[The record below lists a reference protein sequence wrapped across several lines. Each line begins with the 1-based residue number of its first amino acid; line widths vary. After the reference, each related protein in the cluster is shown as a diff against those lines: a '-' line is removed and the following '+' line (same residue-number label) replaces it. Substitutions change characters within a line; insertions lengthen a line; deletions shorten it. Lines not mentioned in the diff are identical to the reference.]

1 MAEVTNEQKLY
12 VLLKYKK
19 ERTKKE
25 EKILSILN
33 EKANLGSADLE
44 EADKECCNQKW
55 LSPIHVVEEL
65 GYTTKY
71 SHRIE
76 LSESGESQIEKFWR
90 ESKYN
95 PDNVWKSSCKI
106 VFCNYGNNLV
116 SIFPSVVMPINT
128 KLSKKMMMFNNIFIY
143 LMSSFISQSFKSL

>member
-1 MAEVTNEQKLY
+1 MAEITNEQKLY

-44 EADKECCNQKW
+44 KADKECCNQKW
-55 LSPIHVVEEL
+55 LSVVHVVEEL

-76 LSESGESQIEKFWR
+76 LSESGKSQIEKFWR

-95 PDNVWKSSCKI
+95 PDNVWKSRVVKWS
-106 VFCNYGNNLV
+106 
-116 SIFPSVVMPINT
+116 SVVTAIIT
-128 KLSKKMMMFNNIFIY
+128 LIY
-143 LMSSFISQSFKSL
+143 FLTWLCQLVQKPVEQ

>member
-25 EKILSILN
+25 EKILSRLN

-44 EADKECCNQKW
+44 KADKECCNQKW
-55 LSPIHVVEEL
+55 LSTVHVVEEL

-95 PDNVWKSSCKI
+95 PDNVWKSRVVKWS
-106 VFCNYGNNLV
+106 
-116 SIFPSVVMPINT
+116 SVVTAIIT
-128 KLSKKMMMFNNIFIY
+128 LIY
-143 LMSSFISQSFKSL
+143 FLAWLCQLVQKPVEQ

>member
-1 MAEVTNEQKLY
+1 MAEITNEQKLY

-44 EADKECCNQKW
+44 KADKECCNQKW
-55 LSPIHVVEEL
+55 LSVVHVVEEL
-65 GYTTKY
+65 GYTTKF

-90 ESKYN
+90 ESKCN
-95 PDNVWKSSCKI
+95 PDNVWKNRAVKWSSVITAIITLIYFLAWLCQ
-106 VFCNYGNNLV
+106 LV
-116 SIFPSVVMPINT
+116 QKPVE
-128 KLSKKMMMFNNIFIY
+128 
-143 LMSSFISQSFKSL
+143 Q

>member
-1 MAEVTNEQKLY
+1 MAKVTNEQKLY

-55 LSPIHVVEEL
+55 LSIVHVLEEL

-76 LSESGESQIEKFWR
+76 LSESGKSQIEKFWR

-95 PDNVWKSSCKI
+95 PDNVWKSR
-106 VFCNYGNNLV
+106 
-116 SIFPSVVMPINT
+116 VV
-128 KLSKKMMMFNNIFIY
+128 KLSSVITAIISLVYFLAWLCQFIQNSVKK
-143 LMSSFISQSFKSL
+143 

>member
-1 MAEVTNEQKLY
+1 MTEVTNEQKLY

-19 ERTKKE
+19 ERTKE
-25 EKILSILN
+25 DEKILSILN
-33 EKANLGSADLE
+33 EKVNLGSADLE

-55 LSPIHVVEEL
+55 LSTVHVVEEL

-76 LSESGESQIEKFWR
+76 LSESGKSQIEKFWR

-95 PDNVWKSSCKI
+95 PDNVWKSR
-106 VFCNYGNNLV
+106 
-116 SIFPSVVMPINT
+116 VV
-128 KLSKKMMMFNNIFIY
+128 KLSSVITAIISLVYFLAWLCQLIQNSVKK
-143 LMSSFISQSFKSL
+143 

>member
-1 MAEVTNEQKLY
+1 MVEITNEQKLY

-44 EADKECCNQKW
+44 KADKECCNQKW
-55 LSPIHVVEEL
+55 ISIVHVVEEL
-65 GYTTKY
+65 GYTTNY

-76 LSESGESQIEKFWR
+76 LSESGKSQIEKFWR

-95 PDNVWKSSCKI
+95 PDNVWKSR
-106 VFCNYGNNLV
+106 
-116 SIFPSVVMPINT
+116 VV
-128 KLSKKMMMFNNIFIY
+128 KLSSVITAIISLVYFLAWLCQLIQNSVKK
-143 LMSSFISQSFKSL
+143 

>member
-1 MAEVTNEQKLY
+1 MAKITNEQKLY

-19 ERTKKE
+19 ERTKE
-25 EKILSILN
+25 DEKILSVLD
-33 EKANLGSADLE
+33 EKASLGSADLE

-55 LSPIHVVEEL
+55 LSTVHVVEEL

-95 PDNVWKSSCKI
+95 PNNVWKSRVVKW
-106 VFCNYGNNLV
+106 Y
-116 SIFPSVVMPINT
+116 SVVTAIIT
-128 KLSKKMMMFNNIFIY
+128 LIY
-143 LMSSFISQSFKSL
+143 FLAWLCQLVQKPVEQ

>member
-1 MAEVTNEQKLY
+1 MAKVTNEQKLY

-44 EADKECCNQKW
+44 ESDKECCNQKW
-55 LSPIHVVEEL
+55 LSIVHVLEEL

-76 LSESGESQIEKFWR
+76 LSESGKSQIEKFWR

-95 PDNVWKSSCKI
+95 PDNVWKSR
-106 VFCNYGNNLV
+106 
-116 SIFPSVVMPINT
+116 VV
-128 KLSKKMMMFNNIFIY
+128 KLSSVITAIISLVYFLAWLCQLIQNSVKK
-143 LMSSFISQSFKSL
+143 

>member
-1 MAEVTNEQKLY
+1 MAKVTNEQKLY

-55 LSPIHVVEEL
+55 LSIVHVLEEF

-76 LSESGESQIEKFWR
+76 LSESGKSQIEKFWR

-95 PDNVWKSSCKI
+95 PDNVWKSR
-106 VFCNYGNNLV
+106 
-116 SIFPSVVMPINT
+116 VV
-128 KLSKKMMMFNNIFIY
+128 KLSSVITAIISLVYFLAWLCQLIQNSVKK
-143 LMSSFISQSFKSL
+143 

>member
-1 MAEVTNEQKLY
+1 MAEITNEQKLY

-44 EADKECCNQKW
+44 KADKECCNQKW
-55 LSPIHVVEEL
+55 LSTVHVVEEL

-76 LSESGESQIEKFWR
+76 LSESGKSQIEKFWR

-95 PDNVWKSSCKI
+95 PDNVWKSRVVKWS
-106 VFCNYGNNLV
+106 
-116 SIFPSVVMPINT
+116 SVVTAIIT
-128 KLSKKMMMFNNIFIY
+128 LIY
-143 LMSSFISQSFKSL
+143 FLAWLFQLVQKPVEQ

>member
-1 MAEVTNEQKLY
+1 MAKITNEQKLY

-33 EKANLGSADLE
+33 EKANLGSADLDK
-44 EADKECCNQKW
+44 ADKECCNQKW
-55 LSPIHVVEEL
+55 ISIVHVVEEL

-76 LSESGESQIEKFWR
+76 LSESGKSQIEKFLR

-95 PDNVWKSSCKI
+95 PDNVWKSKVVKWS
-106 VFCNYGNNLV
+106 
-116 SIFPSVVMPINT
+116 SVVTAIIT
-128 KLSKKMMMFNNIFIY
+128 LIY
-143 LMSSFISQSFKSL
+143 FLAWLFQLVQKPVEQ

>member
-1 MAEVTNEQKLY
+1 MAEITNEQKLY

-25 EKILSILN
+25 EKIISILN
-33 EKANLGSADLE
+33 EKANLGSADLDK
-44 EADKECCNQKW
+44 ADKECCNQKW
-55 LSPIHVVEEL
+55 ISIVHVVEEL

-76 LSESGESQIEKFWR
+76 LSESGKSQIEKFWR

-95 PDNVWKSSCKI
+95 PDNVWKSR
-106 VFCNYGNNLV
+106 
-116 SIFPSVVMPINT
+116 VV
-128 KLSKKMMMFNNIFIY
+128 KLSSVITAIISLVYFLAWLCQLIQNSVKK
-143 LMSSFISQSFKSL
+143 

>member
-1 MAEVTNEQKLY
+1 MAEITNEQKLY

-33 EKANLGSADLE
+33 EKANIGSADLE
-44 EADKECCNQKW
+44 KADKECCNQKW
-55 LSPIHVVEEL
+55 LSIVHVVEEL

-76 LSESGESQIEKFWR
+76 LSESGKSQIEKFWR

-95 PDNVWKSSCKI
+95 HDNVWKSR
-106 VFCNYGNNLV
+106 
-116 SIFPSVVMPINT
+116 VV
-128 KLSKKMMMFNNIFIY
+128 KLSSVITAIISLVYFLAWLCQLIQNSVKK
-143 LMSSFISQSFKSL
+143 

>member
-1 MAEVTNEQKLY
+1 MAKVTNEQKLY

-44 EADKECCNQKW
+44 KADKECCNQKW
-55 LSPIHVVEEL
+55 ISIVHVVEEL

-76 LSESGESQIEKFWR
+76 LSESGKSQIEKFWR

-95 PDNVWKSSCKI
+95 PDNVWKSR
-106 VFCNYGNNLV
+106 
-116 SIFPSVVMPINT
+116 VV
-128 KLSKKMMMFNNIFIY
+128 KLSSVITAI
-143 LMSSFISQSFKSL
+143 ISLVYFLAWLCQLIQNSVRK

>member
-1 MAEVTNEQKLY
+1 MAKITNEQKLY

-25 EKILSILN
+25 EKILAILN

-55 LSPIHVVEEL
+55 LSTVHVVEEL

-76 LSESGESQIEKFWR
+76 LSESGKSQIEKFWR

-95 PDNVWKSSCKI
+95 PENVWKSRVIKWS
-106 VFCNYGNNLV
+106 
-116 SIFPSVVMPINT
+116 SVVTAIIT
-128 KLSKKMMMFNNIFIY
+128 LIY
-143 LMSSFISQSFKSL
+143 FLAWLYQLVQKPVEQ

>member
-1 MAEVTNEQKLY
+1 MAKVTNEQKLY

-44 EADKECCNQKW
+44 EADKECSNQKW
-55 LSPIHVVEEL
+55 LSIVHVLEEL

-76 LSESGESQIEKFWR
+76 LSESGKSQIEKFWR

-95 PDNVWKSSCKI
+95 PDNVWKSR
-106 VFCNYGNNLV
+106 
-116 SIFPSVVMPINT
+116 VV
-128 KLSKKMMMFNNIFIY
+128 KLSSVITAIISLVYFLAWLCQLIQNSVKK
-143 LMSSFISQSFKSL
+143 

>member
-1 MAEVTNEQKLY
+1 MAEITNEQKLY

-44 EADKECCNQKW
+44 KADKECCNQKW
-55 LSPIHVVEEL
+55 LSIVHIVEEL

-76 LSESGESQIEKFWR
+76 LSESGKSQIEKFWR

-95 PDNVWKSSCKI
+95 PDNVWKSRVVKWS
-106 VFCNYGNNLV
+106 
-116 SIFPSVVMPINT
+116 SVVTAIIT
-128 KLSKKMMMFNNIFIY
+128 LIY
-143 LMSSFISQSFKSL
+143 FLAWLCQLVQKPVEQ

>member
-1 MAEVTNEQKLY
+1 MAEITNEQKLY

-55 LSPIHVVEEL
+55 LSIVHVLEEL

-76 LSESGESQIEKFWR
+76 LSESGKSQIEKFWR

-95 PDNVWKSSCKI
+95 PDNVWKSR
-106 VFCNYGNNLV
+106 
-116 SIFPSVVMPINT
+116 VV
-128 KLSKKMMMFNNIFIY
+128 KLSSVITAIISLVYFLAWLCQLIQNSVKK
-143 LMSSFISQSFKSL
+143 

>member
-1 MAEVTNEQKLY
+1 MAKVTNEQKLY

-33 EKANLGSADLE
+33 DKANLGSADLDK
-44 EADKECCNQKW
+44 ADKECCNQKW
-55 LSPIHVVEEL
+55 ISIVHVVEEL

-76 LSESGESQIEKFWR
+76 LSESGKSQIEKFWR

-95 PDNVWKSSCKI
+95 PDNVWKSRVVKWS
-106 VFCNYGNNLV
+106 
-116 SIFPSVVMPINT
+116 SVVTAIIT
-128 KLSKKMMMFNNIFIY
+128 LIYFLAWLFQLVQKLVE
-143 LMSSFISQSFKSL
+143 Q

>member
-1 MAEVTNEQKLY
+1 MAEITNEQKLY

-19 ERTKKE
+19 ERTKE
-25 EKILSILN
+25 DEKILSVLD
-33 EKANLGSADLE
+33 EKASLGSADLE

-55 LSPIHVVEEL
+55 LSTVHVVEEL

-76 LSESGESQIEKFWR
+76 LSESGKSQIEKFWR

-95 PDNVWKSSCKI
+95 PDNVWKSRVVKWS
-106 VFCNYGNNLV
+106 
-116 SIFPSVVMPINT
+116 SVVTAIIT
-128 KLSKKMMMFNNIFIY
+128 LIY
-143 LMSSFISQSFKSL
+143 FLAWLCQLVQKPVEQ

>member
-1 MAEVTNEQKLY
+1 MAKITNEQKLY

-19 ERTKKE
+19 ERTKE
-25 EKILSILN
+25 DEKILSVLD
-33 EKANLGSADLE
+33 EKASLGSADLE

-55 LSPIHVVEEL
+55 LSTVHVVEEL

-76 LSESGESQIEKFWR
+76 LSESGKSQIEKFWR

-95 PDNVWKSSCKI
+95 PDNVWKSRVVKWS
-106 VFCNYGNNLV
+106 
-116 SIFPSVVMPINT
+116 SVVTAIIT
-128 KLSKKMMMFNNIFIY
+128 LIY
-143 LMSSFISQSFKSL
+143 FLAWLCQLVQKPVEQ

>member
-1 MAEVTNEQKLY
+1 MVEITNEQKLY

-44 EADKECCNQKW
+44 KADKECCNQKW
-55 LSPIHVVEEL
+55 LSVVHVVEEL

-95 PDNVWKSSCKI
+95 PENVWKYRVIKWS
-106 VFCNYGNNLV
+106 
-116 SIFPSVVMPINT
+116 SVVTAIIT
-128 KLSKKMMMFNNIFIY
+128 LIY
-143 LMSSFISQSFKSL
+143 FLAWLCQLVQKPVEQ

>member
-1 MAEVTNEQKLY
+1 MAEITNEQKLY

-33 EKANLGSADLE
+33 EKANFGSADLE
-44 EADKECCNQKW
+44 KADKECCNQKW
-55 LSPIHVVEEL
+55 LSTVHVVEEL
-65 GYTTKY
+65 GYTTRY

-76 LSESGESQIEKFWR
+76 LSETGKYQIEKFWR

-95 PDNVWKSSCKI
+95 PNKVWKSRAVRWI
-106 VFCNYGNNLV
+106 PVVAAIIAILCNLERIWSLIKDLIGL
-116 SIFPSVVMPINT
+116 
-128 KLSKKMMMFNNIFIY
+128 LSN
-143 LMSSFISQSFKSL
+143 

>member
-1 MAEVTNEQKLY
+1 MAEITNEQKLY

-44 EADKECCNQKW
+44 KADKECCNQKW
-55 LSPIHVVEEL
+55 LSIVHVVEEL

-76 LSESGESQIEKFWR
+76 LSESGKSQIEKFWR

-95 PDNVWKSSCKI
+95 PINGWKSKI
-106 VFCNYGNNLV
+106 VKL
-116 SIFPSVVMPINT
+116 SSVVT
-128 KLSKKMMMFNNIFIY
+128 AV
-143 LMSSFISQSFKSL
+143 ISLVYFLAWLCQLIQNSVRK

>member
-1 MAEVTNEQKLY
+1 MAEITNEQKLY

-44 EADKECCNQKW
+44 NADKECCNQKW
-55 LSPIHVVEEL
+55 LSIVHIVEEL

-95 PDNVWKSSCKI
+95 PDNVWKNRAVKWSSVI
-106 VFCNYGNNLV
+106 TAIISLV
-116 SIFPSVVMPINT
+116 YFLAWLCQLIQNSVR
-128 KLSKKMMMFNNIFIY
+128 K
-143 LMSSFISQSFKSL
+143 

>member
-1 MAEVTNEQKLY
+1 MANVTNEQKLY

-33 EKANLGSADLE
+33 DKANLGSADLE

-55 LSPIHVVEEL
+55 LSIVHVLEEL

-76 LSESGESQIEKFWR
+76 LSESGKSQIEKFWR

-95 PDNVWKSSCKI
+95 PDNVWKSR
-106 VFCNYGNNLV
+106 
-116 SIFPSVVMPINT
+116 VV
-128 KLSKKMMMFNNIFIY
+128 KLSSVITAIISLVYFLAWLCQLIQNSVKK
-143 LMSSFISQSFKSL
+143 

>member
-1 MAEVTNEQKLY
+1 MAEITNEQKLY

-55 LSPIHVVEEL
+55 LSVVHVVEEL

-76 LSESGESQIEKFWR
+76 LSESGKSQIEKFWR

-95 PDNVWKSSCKI
+95 PNNAWKSR
-106 VFCNYGNNLV
+106 
-116 SIFPSVVMPINT
+116 VV
-128 KLSKKMMMFNNIFIY
+128 KLSSVITAT
-143 LMSSFISQSFKSL
+143 ISLVYFLAWLCQLIQNSVRK

>member
-1 MAEVTNEQKLY
+1 MAKVTNEQKLY

-19 ERTKKE
+19 ELTKKE

-44 EADKECCNQKW
+44 KADKECCNQKW
-55 LSPIHVVEEL
+55 LSIVHVVEEL
-65 GYTTKY
+65 GYTIKY

-76 LSESGESQIEKFWR
+76 LSESGKSQIEKFWR

-95 PDNVWKSSCKI
+95 PDNVWKSR
-106 VFCNYGNNLV
+106 
-116 SIFPSVVMPINT
+116 VV
-128 KLSKKMMMFNNIFIY
+128 KLSSVITAI
-143 LMSSFISQSFKSL
+143 ISLVYFLAWLCQLIQNSVRK

>member
-1 MAEVTNEQKLY
+1 MAKVTNEQKLY

-25 EKILSILN
+25 DKILSILN

-44 EADKECCNQKW
+44 KADKECCNQKW
-55 LSPIHVVEEL
+55 LSIVHVVEEL
-65 GYTTKY
+65 DYTTKY

-95 PDNVWKSSCKI
+95 PDNVWKSR
-106 VFCNYGNNLV
+106 
-116 SIFPSVVMPINT
+116 VV
-128 KLSKKMMMFNNIFIY
+128 KLSSVITAIISLVYFLAWLCQLIQNSVKK
-143 LMSSFISQSFKSL
+143 

>member
-1 MAEVTNEQKLY
+1 MAEITNEQKLY

-55 LSPIHVVEEL
+55 LSIVHVVEEL

-76 LSESGESQIEKFWR
+76 LSESGKSQIEKFWR

-95 PDNVWKSSCKI
+95 PDNVWKSRVVKWS
-106 VFCNYGNNLV
+106 
-116 SIFPSVVMPINT
+116 SVVTAIIT
-128 KLSKKMMMFNNIFIY
+128 LIY
-143 LMSSFISQSFKSL
+143 FLAWLCQLVQKPVEQ

>member
-1 MAEVTNEQKLY
+1 MAEITNEQKLY

-55 LSPIHVVEEL
+55 LSIVHVLEEL

-76 LSESGESQIEKFWR
+76 LSESGKSQIEKFWR
-90 ESKYN
+90 DSKYN
-95 PDNVWKSSCKI
+95 PDNVWKSR
-106 VFCNYGNNLV
+106 
-116 SIFPSVVMPINT
+116 VV
-128 KLSKKMMMFNNIFIY
+128 KLSSVITAIISLVYFLAWLCQLIQNSVKK
-143 LMSSFISQSFKSL
+143 

>member
-1 MAEVTNEQKLY
+1 MAKVTNEQKLY
-12 VLLKYKK
+12 VLLKYNK

-44 EADKECCNQKW
+44 KADKECCNQKW
-55 LSPIHVVEEL
+55 ISIVHVVEEL
-65 GYTTKY
+65 GYTTNY

-76 LSESGESQIEKFWR
+76 LSESGKSQIEKFWR

-95 PDNVWKSSCKI
+95 PDNVWKSR
-106 VFCNYGNNLV
+106 
-116 SIFPSVVMPINT
+116 VV
-128 KLSKKMMMFNNIFIY
+128 KLSSVITAIISLVYFLAWLCQLIQNSVKK
-143 LMSSFISQSFKSL
+143 

>member
-1 MAEVTNEQKLY
+1 MAKVTNEQKLY

-33 EKANLGSADLE
+33 EKANLGSADLDK
-44 EADKECCNQKW
+44 ADKECCNQKW
-55 LSPIHVVEEL
+55 LSIVHVLEEL

-76 LSESGESQIEKFWR
+76 LSESGKSQIEKFWR

-95 PDNVWKSSCKI
+95 PDNVWKSR
-106 VFCNYGNNLV
+106 
-116 SIFPSVVMPINT
+116 VV
-128 KLSKKMMMFNNIFIY
+128 KLSSVITAIISLVYFLAWLCQLIQNSVKK
-143 LMSSFISQSFKSL
+143 

>member
-1 MAEVTNEQKLY
+1 MAEITNEQKLY

-44 EADKECCNQKW
+44 KADEECCKQKW
-55 LSPIHVVEEL
+55 LTVVHVVEEL
-65 GYTTKY
+65 AYTTKY

-95 PDNVWKSSCKI
+95 PDNVWISRVVKWS
-106 VFCNYGNNLV
+106 
-116 SIFPSVVMPINT
+116 SVVTAIIT
-128 KLSKKMMMFNNIFIY
+128 LIY
-143 LMSSFISQSFKSL
+143 FLAWLCQLVQKPVEQ

>member
-1 MAEVTNEQKLY
+1 MAKVTNEQKLY

-19 ERTKKE
+19 ERTKNE

-44 EADKECCNQKW
+44 KADKECCNQKW
-55 LSPIHVVEEL
+55 LSIVHVVEEL
-65 GYTTKY
+65 GYTIKY

-95 PDNVWKSSCKI
+95 PDNVWKSR
-106 VFCNYGNNLV
+106 
-116 SIFPSVVMPINT
+116 VV
-128 KLSKKMMMFNNIFIY
+128 KLSSVITAIISLVYFLAWLCQLIQNSVKK
-143 LMSSFISQSFKSL
+143 

>member
-1 MAEVTNEQKLY
+1 MAKVTNEQKLY
-12 VLLKYKK
+12 VMLKYKK

-55 LSPIHVVEEL
+55 LSIVHVLEEL

-76 LSESGESQIEKFWR
+76 LSESGKSQIEKFWR

-95 PDNVWKSSCKI
+95 PDNVWKSR
-106 VFCNYGNNLV
+106 
-116 SIFPSVVMPINT
+116 VV
-128 KLSKKMMMFNNIFIY
+128 KLSSVITAIISLVYFLAWLCQLIQNSVKK
-143 LMSSFISQSFKSL
+143 

>member
-1 MAEVTNEQKLY
+1 MSKITNEQKLY

-44 EADKECCNQKW
+44 KADKECCNQKW
-55 LSPIHVVEEL
+55 ISIVHVVEEL

-76 LSESGESQIEKFWR
+76 LSESGKSQIEKFWR

-95 PDNVWKSSCKI
+95 PDNVWKSR
-106 VFCNYGNNLV
+106 
-116 SIFPSVVMPINT
+116 VV
-128 KLSKKMMMFNNIFIY
+128 KLSSVITAIISLVYFLAWLCQLIQNSVKK
-143 LMSSFISQSFKSL
+143 

>member
-1 MAEVTNEQKLY
+1 MAEITNEQKLY

-19 ERTKKE
+19 ERTKNE

-44 EADKECCNQKW
+44 KADKECCNQKW
-55 LSPIHVVEEL
+55 LSIVHVVKEL

-71 SHRIE
+71 SHKIE
-76 LSESGESQIEKFWR
+76 LSESGKSQIEKFWR

-95 PDNVWKSSCKI
+95 PINGWKSKI
-106 VFCNYGNNLV
+106 VKL
-116 SIFPSVVMPINT
+116 SSVVTAVISLVYF
-128 KLSKKMMMFNNIFIY
+128 LSWLCQLIQNSVRK
-143 LMSSFISQSFKSL
+143 

>member
-1 MAEVTNEQKLY
+1 MAEITNEQKLY

-55 LSPIHVVEEL
+55 LSTVHVVEEF

-76 LSESGESQIEKFWR
+76 LSESGKSQIEKFWR

-95 PDNVWKSSCKI
+95 PENVWKSRVVKWS
-106 VFCNYGNNLV
+106 
-116 SIFPSVVMPINT
+116 SVVTAIIT
-128 KLSKKMMMFNNIFIY
+128 LIY
-143 LMSSFISQSFKSL
+143 FLAWLCQLVQKPVEQ